1 MEAKGVLVPRV
12 LWLLLWVQLCRGAAE
27 LRLEAGGSR
36 CAGRVEVKHQGFV
49 QLAGGDSPCSGRV
62 EIRDGGQWRTVCDS
76 HFDLK
81 AAKVICRELQLQA
94 CSGRVE
100 MQVQATWGTL
110 CDSRWDFSDA
120 HVLCHQLNCGFAESV
135 PGGGHFGRGTGPVW
149 RESFHCEGTE
159 SHLGQCP
166 VTALGASPCSHDNDA
181 GVFCSGPLGSLRL
194 VDGGSRCDGRVEMAL
209 HGAWGRVLD
218 DEWDVNDASVVCR
231 QLQCGEAERAYNP
244 PKPEGGTGPV
254 ELRRVQCGGKEARL
268 TLCNISLPEAA
279 PAGTAEDVGVVCSG
293 SRRVR
298 LVNGTGRCAGRVEIY
313 YQGTWGTI
321 CNNSWDL
328 SDATVVCHQLDCGV
342 AVEVVSSARYGEG
355 SGQIWLDDVN
365 CSGDEAALWDCP
377 AATWGQ
383 HNCPHKKDAGVVCSE
398 FVALR
403 LENSNGCSGRLQ
415 VFYNGTWGSVCSNSM
430 TLTTVS
436 LVCKE
441 LGCGDEGSIERVQ
454 QYGKVSG
461 PTWLDH
467 VECGKRNSSFWQ
479 CPSSP
484 WNPQSCD
491 DQQEETHIT
500 CNGNAGATWA
510 QSSQQ
515 CPWSLECDNRSRRV
529 RLVNGTGC
537 CAGRVEIY
545 YQGTWGTICNDSWDL
560 SDATVVCHQLDCG
573 VAVEVVGSARYGQG
587 SGQIWL
593 DDVNCSGDEAALWDC
608 PAATWGQHNCPHKK
622 DAGVVC
628 SEFVALRLENS
639 NGCSGRLQVFYNGT
653 WGSVCSN
660 SMTLDT
666 VSLVCKELGCGDEGS
681 IERVQQYGKV
691 SGPTWL
697 DRVECGKR
705 NSSFWQCPSSPWN
718 PQSCDDQQEETHIT
732 CNDLPRGHEKDSR
745 RISVPVIIC
754 IILGALLCLILA
766 LLVGQVRSAR
776 AQRRGSRRSLE
787 SFSEAVYQEIDYSL
801 TWEKQAKFGRSG
813 SSSEGSLTKLQP
825 DPGDSEEED
834 GAGSAPDVPTLP
846 RGDPADD
853 YDDAKEVS
861 EPREDFVPGQQDWEA
876 PREAEEG
883 DGPREAQR
891 VLKVQRKQMPNS
903 SSLNE
908 FLLLMFADAWE
919 LQLLH
924 FLLFLGIYLAAL
936 MGNGL
941 IITAI
946 AFDHHLHTPVEPRR
960 CRIVVLH
967 LGLHTPTLTLPPERA
982 LS

>member
-1 MEAKGVLVPRV
+1 MGLCA
-12 LWLLLWVQLCRGAAE
+12 LLISSMSVFEGTAE
-27 LRLEAGGSR
+27 LRLEAGGRR
-36 CAGRVEVKHQGFV
+36 CAGRVEVKHRGQWGTVCGYGWTVEDAAVVCKQLDCGSALQDFWNVHFGPGSGPIWLSTLECRGTETALSECSHAGWGKHYCGHGWDAGVICSGFV
-49 QLAGGDSPCSGRV
+49 QLVGGDSPCSGRV

-81 AAKVICRELQLQA
+81 AADVICRELQCGRALSVPGAAHFGEGVGPIWDRELQCVGNESLLSSCPWRSLSNQTCTHA
-94 CSGRVE
+94 NDAGVTCTLFAGFRLVNDSTVCSGRVE
-100 MQVQATWGTL
+100 MQVQGTWGTL
-110 CDSRWDFSDA
+110 CDSRWDVSDA
-120 HVLCHQLNCGFAESV
+120 HILCHQLNCGFAESV
-135 PGGGHFGRGTGPVW
+135 PGEGHFGRGTGPVW

-166 VTALGASPCSHDNDA
+166 VTALGASQCSHDNDA

-209 HGAWGRVLD
+209 HRAWGRVLD

-231 QLQCGEAERAYNP
+231 QLQCGEAERAYNL

-254 ELRRVQCGGKEARL
+254 ELRRVQCGGKEAHL

-321 CNNSWDL
+321 CNDSWDL

-342 AVEVVSSARYGEG
+342 AVEVVGSARYGEG

-430 TLTTVS
+430 TLATVS

-467 VECGKRNSSFWQ
+467 VECGKR
-479 CPSSP
+479 
-484 WNPQSCD
+484 
-491 DQQEETHIT
+491 T
-500 CNGNAGATWA
+500 
-510 QSSQQ
+510 
-515 CPWSLECDNRSRRV
+515 
-529 RLVNGTGC
+529 
-537 CAGRVEIY
+537 
-545 YQGTWGTICNDSWDL
+545 
-560 SDATVVCHQLDCG
+560 
-573 VAVEVVGSARYGQG
+573 
-587 SGQIWL
+587 
-593 DDVNCSGDEAALWDC
+593 
-608 PAATWGQHNCPHKK
+608 
-622 DAGVVC
+622 
-628 SEFVALRLENS
+628 
-639 NGCSGRLQVFYNGT
+639 
-653 WGSVCSN
+653 
-660 SMTLDT
+660 
-666 VSLVCKELGCGDEGS
+666 
-681 IERVQQYGKV
+681 
-691 SGPTWL
+691 
-697 DRVECGKR
+697 
-705 NSSFWQCPSSPWN
+705 SSFWQCPSSPWN

-776 AQRRGSRRSLE
+776 AQRRGSTRSLE

-801 TWEKQAKFGRSG
+801 TWEKQAKFGCSG

-834 GAGSAPDVPTLP
+834 GAGSAPDVPILP

-861 EPREDFVPGQQDWEA
+861 EPREDFVPGQQDWET

-883 DGPREAQR
+883 DEPGEAQR
-891 VLKVQRKQMPNS
+891 GW
-903 SSLNE
+903 SLHSRGSDRAPGDKRAAPSLPSMDTGYDDAE
-908 FLLLMFADAWE
+908 EVFLAHPHEDTKAERQGPGAKRSLSPGPGEPTAAM
-919 LQLLH
+919 QLGAPGTEERSAQ
-924 FLLFLGIYLAAL
+924 LG
-936 MGNGL
+936 
-941 IITAI
+941 
-946 AFDHHLHTPVEPRR
+946 EQ
-960 CRIVVLH
+960 
-967 LGLHTPTLTLPPERA
+967 
-982 LS
+982 